1 MDSTIFDEF
10 NRWAA
15 ENIYH
20 KGKRKPPTA
29 KQRKKA
35 AAKRRMQKK
44 SRR

>member
-1 MDSTIFDEF
+1 MDDLVQAF
-10 NRWAA
+10 NDFVHRDL
-15 ENIYH
+15 YH

-35 AAKRRMQKK
+35 ANKRRMQKK